1 MGDFLDLEVLRAGRI
16 HKLRVQLNAVLDS
29 TALVPQTEYDRQ
41 PSHFIV
47 GGLIFQRLVG
57 NYIRRWDRGEAPSN
71 LVNYFYFGF
80 PTKERRALVVLT
92 GVLPDEINVGYK
104 GFAETSIIV
113 QANGRR
119 VSTLRD
125 LVDAVETNTGPYHVF
140 VDEMDTQIV
149 LDRVKAQERGAQ
161 ILQRYMIPSDRS
173 PDLKTPKAPPV
184 TKK

>member
-1 MGDFLDLEVLRAGRI
+1 
-16 HKLRVQLNAVLDS
+16 
-29 TALVPQTEYDRQ
+29 
-41 PSHFIV
+41 
-47 GGLIFQRLVG
+47 
-57 NYIRRWDRGEAPSN
+57 
-71 LVNYFYFGF
+71 
-80 PTKERRALVVLT
+80 
-92 GVLPDEINVGYK
+92 
-104 GFAETSIIV
+104 
-113 QANGRR
+113 